1 MMKKYSDVWIFSID
15 QRKSDD
21 SDNILN
27 KKSRG
32 VTDSMNIL
40 IMTKTCSMATRI
52 IVLTICGKKIAA
64 DKFLAWIVIPDP
76 NPNTSP
82 DAELKPNLNY
92 TPKA

>member
-1 MMKKYSDVWIFSID
+1 MDAKLHWWALQSSDRMKKYSDVWIFSID

-27 KKSRG
+27 KNSRG

-52 IVLTICGKKIAA
+52 IVLTICGRNSQQIN
-64 DKFLAWIVIPDP
+64 FLA
-76 NPNTSP
+76 
-82 DAELKPNLNY
+82 
-92 TPKA
+92 